1 MQAASAMILQP
12 TTISKKKSSITMQIK
27 HLSGKCLHN
36 HYHRQDLNLD
46 IGDMIKNKPSLS

>member
-12 TTISKKKSSITMQIK
+12 TTIAKKKSSITMQIK